1 MASGT
6 IDIQG
11 IDKAELLAALYNRSK
26 VLGMGALH
34 AKQGDMSLDDARD
47 TIAKHSYVNHWHIND
62 KGCPPNTPATT
73 IYFDYLHGRVMK
85 VELAGD
91 TLKTRGY
98 NLDNGE
104 GAAEAIVA
112 AVRAKAPIPGTP
124 TVVPPRPADPQAFAD
139 EMMGQIQIVTF

>member
-26 VLGMGALH
+26 VLGLGALH
-34 AKQGDMSLDDARD
+34 AKQGDMSLDEARD
-47 TIAKHSYVNHWHIND
+47 TIAKHSWVGRYRLTD

-85 VELAGD
+85 VDLAGD

-104 GAAEAIVA
+104 GAAEKIVE
-112 AVRAKAPIPGTP
+112 AVRAKHPSPVRPRLSLPVPQIPRRSP
-124 TVVPPRPADPQAFAD
+124 TR
-139 EMMGQIQIVTF
+139 